1 MLKRCAIKRIIISTG
16 ALLIFFLVY
25 FFPNQNNFSI
35 PEEVIYIEELTL
47 PLYTIDQN
55 NYVARTNIIKK
66 ENDDINYIINVLT
79 KGSIN
84 SNYLPSNFYSP
95 IPKDTKLIDYS
106 LNDGIL
112 KLNFSKE
119 LLNVTKADEE
129 KMLES
134 LIYSLC
140 ELDNVNKIMIFVEN
154 EKLNELPNSKTKLP
168 TVLDK
173 TYGINK
179 VYDIKNIKDT
189 SKTTIYYLSKYDDEL
204 YYVPIT
210 KITNNDEKNY
220 VEIIVNELK
229 TSPIYESNLLSYLN
243 ASYELESYEILENS
257 ITLSFNN
264 NLIASL
270 EDKDLVEKVKYSI
283 SLSLRDTY
291 NLDNII
297 INMN

>member
-1 MLKRCAIKRIIISTG
+1 
-16 ALLIFFLVY
+16 
-25 FFPNQNNFSI
+25 
-35 PEEVIYIEELTL
+35 
-47 PLYTIDQN
+47 
-55 NYVARTNIIKK
+55 
-66 ENDDINYIINVLT
+66 
-79 KGSIN
+79 
-84 SNYLPSNFYSP
+84 
-95 IPKDTKLIDYS
+95 
-106 LNDGIL
+106 
-112 KLNFSKE
+112 
-119 LLNVTKADEE
+119 
-129 KMLES
+129 MLES

-154 EKLNELPNSKTKLP
+154 EKLNELPNSKAKLP

-291 NLDNII
+291 NLDDII

>member
-1 MLKRCAIKRIIISTG
+1 MLKRHAIKKIIISTG
-16 ALLIFFLVY
+16 ALLIFFLIY

-35 PEEVIYIEELTL
+35 PEEVIYIDELTL

-95 IPKDTKLIDYS
+95 IPKGTKLIDYS
-106 LNDGIL
+106 LNDGLL

-119 LLNVTKADEE
+119 LLNVTEEDEE
-129 KMLES
+129 KMIES

-140 ELDNVNKIMIFVEN
+140 ELDNVKNIMIFVEN
-154 EKLNELPNSKTKLP
+154 EKLNELPNSKIKLP
-168 TVLDK
+168 TTLDK
-173 TYGINK
+173 SYGINK
-179 VYDIKNIKDT
+179 VYDIKNFKDT
-189 SKTTIYYLSKYDDEL
+189 TKTTIYYLSKYENDF
-204 YYVPIT
+204 YYVPIS
-210 KITNNDEKNY
+210 KITNSDEKNY

-229 TSPIYESNLLSYLN
+229 TSPIYENNLLSYLN